1 MLSVCEESAVP
12 SGAAD
17 FFVCYFV
24 YSKNICIFARGKPK
38 TMKHHILFLLVSF
51 FFCTLASAQTK
62 NYDINRDKQLNEA
75 DVTVLS
81 QKILGGL
88 KVREDDLDGNNTITI
103 GDEVQLID
111 ALQKHAVGAHVYAL
125 QKAIDNTSPA
135 YMVTEELPSL
145 GESDLKNL
153 LTTLTIDVS
162 AISNV
167 ESVSVFANGK
177 EVIAGPMNYSFV
189 NGQLSL
195 SAGNKTTYASSVQ
208 SDVVRVVGSGV
219 VTAYLLPVDLKNGVT
234 VTVRTKDEAYYSQ
247 KFADAIPAS
256 SQKTLKFTNTSAD
269 HLWMATLPGNSYI
282 TMLSTPSAHDAC
294 TDGCSSITAFAAK
307 TQEDNLATMLAKGVR
322 GFDLRPTY
330 TGSESSL
337 TIDNMTIY
345 HGIASTGVKFKDAMN
360 TIINFVRN
368 HPTECAVVFLQQE
381 SSSGTAHV
389 DIWRNTIRNYLAE
402 NSDYLVPRID
412 KNTTLDDCR
421 GKVLVLTRNEYW
433 ENYFDIVYGAYCKN
447 WSDNTSS
454 FNGYLLTQY
463 GTRTCNLNIEDTYK
477 ADTDTKQPLV
487 KTMLTS
493 ASGDTNANTFYV
505 THTSIQN
512 TSPFSSIA
520 AKAKTLNATTK
531 TLIDGLSGR
540 LGVVMSDYITDS
552 SNNGTALLHAITA
565 QNHKYIWE
573 GRQH

>member
-1 MLSVCEESAVP
+1 
-12 SGAAD
+12 
-17 FFVCYFV
+17 
-24 YSKNICIFARGKPK
+24 
-38 TMKHHILFLLVSF
+38 MKHHILFLLVSF
-51 FFCTLASAQTK
+51 FFSTLASAQTK

-125 QKAIDNTSPA
+125 QKASDNTSPA

-145 GESDLKNL
+145 GEGDLKNL

-337 TIDNMTIY
+337 SIDNMTIY

-389 DIWRNTIRNYLAE
+389 DRWRNTIRNYLAD
-402 NSDYLVPRID
+402 NSGYLVPRID

-433 ENYFDIVYGAYCKN
+433 EDYFDIVYGAYCKN

-463 GTRTCNLNIEDTYK
+463 GTRTCNLNIEDTYE
-477 ADTDTKQPLV
+477 DVDYTKKSQLV
-487 KTMLTS
+487 STMLSS
-493 ASGDTNANTFYV
+493 ASGDTNNNTFYV
-505 THTSIQN
+505 THTSIAYSLG
-512 TSPFSSIA
+512 TSIA
-520 AKAKTLNATTK
+520 TKAKNMNATTK